1 MAQLRRLVGE
11 SRHRRVGHGVCCR
24 AVGFALP
31 AIIVVVGLAGLVF
44 GADRFVYGASNLARR
59 MGVSPLLV
67 GMLIVG
73 LGTSAPE
80 MLVSA
85 TAALDGAGGIAL
97 GNAVGSNITNIGL
110 VLGVSALIKPIEL
123 HGDVVRRELPMVL
136 LITALVAA
144 LLIDKAL
151 TRLDGV
157 VLLVLLVLFLVRAIR
172 TGRAAKEVVD
182 EQKEP
187 LAGYGRATLWVA
199 LGLGLLVGSSR
210 AVVWGA
216 STIASSLEVSDLVIG
231 LTIVAIGTSLPELAA
246 SAASALKGE
255 HEMAIGN
262 VLGSN
267 VFNLLAVLPFPAL
280 LDPGPLEP
288 GLLERDYAVMGGLC
302 VLLMLFAVGQKGRIN
317 RVEGGVFLLVFAGYA
332 TLLVFS
338 AMGG

>member
-1 MAQLRRLVGE
+1 VEL
-11 SRHRRVGHGVCCR
+11 
-24 AVGFALP
+24 ALP

-85 TAALDGAGGIAL
+85 TAALDGSGGIAL

-110 VLGVSALIKPIEL
+110 VLGISALIKPIEL
-123 HGDVVRRELPMVL
+123 HRDVVRRELPVVL
-136 LITALVAA
+136 LITGLVAV
-144 LLIDKAL
+144 LLIDGAL
-151 TRLDGV
+151 TGRDGA
-157 VLLVLLVLFLVRAIR
+157 VLLVLLVVFLVRTIR
-172 TGRAAKEVVD
+172 TGKAAEEEQD
-182 EQKEP
+182 EQKET
-187 LAGYGRATLWVA
+187 LVGYGRATMWAV
-199 LGLGLLVGSSR
+199 LGLAILVGSSR
-210 AVVWGA
+210 GVVWGA
-216 STIASSLEVSDLVIG
+216 STIASSLGVSDLIIG

-246 SAASALKGE
+246 SAAAALKGE
-255 HEMAIGN
+255 HAMAIGN

-280 LDPGPLEP
+280 LAPGELDPGLF
-288 GLLERDYAVMGGLC
+288 ERDYAVMGGLT

-317 RVEGGVFLLVFAGYA
+317 RVEGSVFLLVFAGYL
-332 TLLVFS
+332 TLLVLS
-338 AMGG
+338 ATGAVAI